1 MSRWTKTA
9 CILIAGDDEEASS
22 QNNSISLVLKTHLLA
37 PHPLCAQCHVVVW
50 STHYL
55 KGKKLTP
62 HDYKIEGTHIKSAF
76 LHALEKAPAVT
87 DHNPLWQQLTRT

>member
-1 MSRWTKTA
+1 MSHWTKTA
-9 CILIAGDDEEASS
+9 CILIAGEDEEASS
-22 QNNSISLVLKTHLLA
+22 QYNFISLVLKPPPACPTST
-37 PHPLCAQCHVVVW
+37 LCPVSCCVW

-87 DHNPLWQQLTRT
+87 DHNPLWQQLART